1 MRNRLVIASFATSAL
16 LAGCVGDVGS
26 EEDARAGWAPTSTVL
41 AMGASSAESSA
52 GATAPDEN
60 PVLRA
65 GNAVSVNYDHSCSSG
80 SINYNGNYFFDA
92 SNIGSAVDFDYQAD
106 FDKCSDGN
114 LTIDGS
120 LDYKLTAEAT
130 DAGSNLTYSYS
141 GELVWSGSVEG
152 SCAIEMTSSF
162 SATEASAGVSYSGK
176 ICGYDAAATL
186 NVSL

>member
-1 MRNRLVIASFATSAL
+1 MNNRLLVASFAASAL
-16 LAGCVGDVGS
+16 LAGCAGDVGS
-26 EEDARAGWAPTSTVL
+26 EEDARAGWAPTNAAL
-41 AMGASSAESSA
+41 AAGSSSAQSA

-60 PVLRA
+60 PVFRA
-65 GNAVSVNYDHSCSSG
+65 GTAVSVNYDHSCSSG
-80 SINYNGNYFFDA
+80 TINYNGNYFVDA
-92 SNIGSAVDFDYQAD
+92 SDAGSAVDFDYQAN
-106 FDKCSDGN
+106 FDSCSDGN

-152 SCAIEMTSSF
+152 SCTIEMTSSF

-186 NVSL
+186 NVSI